1 MYSYQLTEPIYSVLI
16 RTPVRRESEMNV
28 SALTRSQAVQRPA
41 LTPRRGKIHRHAALA
56 CAFLT
61 FAATATGCANSQE
74 AAPTQASSSST
85 FTPTSQN
92 TPTTPTT
99 VGPKVKEGGTP
110 RIGQPCP
117 NLAGEVRVSA
127 NGQDLECAKVGETE
141 MWTVIQ
147 ETSSNTESDEVWIS
161 IAPTTSVPETQELEA
176 TDQTEAPSESETSE
190 SETTSSTTEET
201 ETEST
206 TTTEPSESDE
216 PSNEES
222 MEESQVDESDLLN
235 FNR

>member
-1 MYSYQLTEPIYSVLI
+1 M
-16 RTPVRRESEMNV
+16 
-28 SALTRSQAVQRPA
+28 ALT
-41 LTPRRGKIHRHAALA
+41 

-61 FAATATGCANSQE
+61 FTATATACANSQE

-85 FTPTSQN
+85 FTPTSQT

-127 NGQDLECAKVGETE
+127 NGQDLECAKIGETE
-141 MWTVIQ
+141 MWTVIE
-147 ETSSNTESDEVWIS
+147 ETSSSTKSDEVWIS
-161 IAPTTSVPETQELEA
+161 IAPTTSVPETQEPEA
-176 TDQTEAPSESETSE
+176 TDQTEAPSESETSD
-190 SETTSSTTEET
+190 SETASSTAEET

-206 TTTEPSESDE
+206 TPPQPSESGE
-216 PSNEES
+216 PSDNQS
-222 MEESQVDESDLLN
+222 MENSQVDEPDLLN